1 MSMNHFKKTLCVLS
15 VSMFCLSGCGA
26 KTMPVSFTEEDYS
39 NFSKIQKDVFNEQ
52 SLNDHIDSVL
62 GLEKYTFFDFLGE
75 TTPYSQIALSCI
87 HKGALKLNQNKN
99 SSYRIVKTPELEQ
112 CIKEVSQHPVMADV
126 MLTHNLGWTIQEAS
140 SSSEVKTLIQ
150 EAKNDNV
157 LTVVEFL
164 RIGSVSNRITA
175 NAIIQSDSMQEMDTS
190 VAEENFKKIEQFVI
204 KDELRGEIHKMI
216 HHPSD

>member
-1 MSMNHFKKTLCVLS
+1 MDN
-15 VSMFCLSGCGA
+15 
-26 KTMPVSFTEEDYS
+26 
-39 NFSKIQKDVFNEQ
+39 
-52 SLNDHIDSVL
+52 
-62 GLEKYTFFDFLGE
+62 
-75 TTPYSQIALSCI
+75 
-87 HKGALKLNQNKN
+87 
-99 SSYRIVKTPELEQ
+99 
-112 CIKEVSQHPVMADV
+112 
-126 MLTHNLGWTIQEAS
+126 
-140 SSSEVKTLIQ
+140 VKTLIQ